1 MRTVGLQIP
10 EKKKTA
16 PKKGEDKKQETNE
29 KKKE

>member
-10 EKKKTA
+10 EKEKNE